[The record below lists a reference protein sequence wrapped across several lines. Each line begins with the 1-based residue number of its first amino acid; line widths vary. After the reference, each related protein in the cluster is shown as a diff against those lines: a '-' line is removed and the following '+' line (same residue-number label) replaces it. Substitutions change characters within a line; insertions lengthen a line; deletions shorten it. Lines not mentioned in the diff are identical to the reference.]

1 MRALRPHSKT
11 SSNLTMARARFI
23 VVVDRGIV
31 KAYEVRQTPT
41 HGATPRLVLETNFK
55 EAHER
60 YRDKVTDQAGAFP
73 AAGSGGHGNAIAER
87 TGMQAEEDARLF
99 RSIAQQV
106 EEIIRQ
112 YQPTTWSFAAPAEIN
127 SAILQRIPSDL
138 HKILNQNVRHD
149 LVKIPTDSLLQHFQ

>member
-1 MRALRPHSKT
+1 
-11 SSNLTMARARFI
+11 MARARFI

-41 HGATPRLVLETNFK
+41 HGAMPRLVLETNFK

-73 AAGSGGHGNAIAER
+73 AAGSRGHGNAIAER

-99 RSIAQQV
+99 RSIAEQV

-149 LVKIPTDSLLQHFQ
+149 LVKIPTDSLLQHFE